1 VRENIIFYMFHTF
14 YLRFSVN
21 VLYLTMQQTL
31 KINTLISQQTGLN
44 LLPPAGL
51 RLPALLSTR
60 NVNY

>member
-1 VRENIIFYMFHTF
+1 
-14 YLRFSVN
+14 
-21 VLYLTMQQTL
+21 MQQTL